1 MKVRRLFAAGVLA
14 LVTLAAATIQLPAA
28 AQVAV
33 QVSPGPDAQERQL
46 MATAEQA
53 GSVRVIV
60 RVDQLSDKQEVLDNV
75 DQGTVEQN
83 QTYSSFPLLALDADE
98 QAIQELAADPNV
110 VSIQEDKV
118 GSPTLASSIPFINAD
133 KVQQLG
139 FTGSGQ
145 TVAILD
151 TGIDRDHPFFAGRIV
166 SEACYSSVSD
176 AKTQASLC
184 PNGTDTQTGAG
195 AADAETA
202 QCLNGTT
209 NICRHGSHVAGIAAG
224 NGAGVTGAPGN
235 GVAPGAN
242 IIAIQIY
249 HRVNSGCTGG
259 SPCVQ
264 FFDSDFIKGMQ
275 RIYDLR
281 NSFTIAS
288 ANLSGGDTSNNTT
301 NCDTSMDKAPID
313 LLLSVGIT
321 TTISAGNESHPAGV
335 GSPGCISTAV
345 TVGAISADA
354 SGNDVDS
361 PANYSNRGPLLDLF
375 APGTSIR
382 SSVPDDAWASLDGT
396 SMAAPHVAGAIAAL
410 RSAYPTATAATLL
423 SYLRDTGVDITY
435 PTSGTT
441 NATTPRIDLLAAL
454 QQGNNPPT
462 VTADQSTVNVNEGT
476 TATNSGGFG
485 DPEGRAVTLT
495 ASSGVVT
502 NAGGGRWTWSLA
514 TNDGPG
520 QSGDVTVTATDDK
533 GETATTTFHVTV
545 ANVAPAVTIDTGQ
558 PTTASEG
565 STFSVKAAFSDPGW
579 ADTYSA
585 TIDWGDGSTSSPSP
599 TVTVQGPPVDR
610 GEVTG
615 SHEYADNGSYTVK
628 VTVTDDDGGSSSASF
643 AVQVSDV
650 APVVT
655 IDPAQVKTIT
665 EGSVLAT
672 KASFSDPGW
681 GDTYTSSLDWGFG
694 APSTGSL
701 LLTNDGPPA
710 DRGDVTGNQ
719 AYGDNGSFTVG
730 VKVTDDDGGTGTA
743 SFPLQ
748 VTNVAPTATIDEAGA
763 QVVNGVPTFIAH
775 SGQPVNFAGRSTDP
789 GSDDLALSWNWG
801 DGAPAPDVTTNYLVN
816 PPETDPATSPSLQPR
831 DVTDTKA
838 HTFGSA
844 CSYDVGFGARDDDG
858 GSGAD
863 AAKVI
868 VTGNAHLTKIA
879 PLWFLQTRPGLRI
892 PPVDLPVS
900 TINCYLQVVQHMS
913 PVFSE
918 VRDVSTMAKANAV
931 LNIQLLNPKAEFD
944 RQALT
949 AWLNFADGSFDL
961 GTRVDTNL
969 DLRPDSTFGQVM
981 TKAESIRLN
990 PASTNA
996 QLAQQTL
1003 LLEKLN
1009 TLGS

>member
-1 MKVRRLFAAGVLA
+1 MKVRRLFVVLA
-14 LVTLAAATIQLPAA
+14 MTLAAATTQLPTAQAA
-28 AQVAV
+28 
-33 QVSPGPDAQERQL
+33 PTPDPNERAL
-46 MATAEQA
+46 MATAEQE

-60 RVDQLSDKQEVLDNV
+60 RVDQLGDKQGVLNNADE
-75 DQGTVEQN
+75 GTVKQN
-83 QTYSSFPLLALDADE
+83 QTYSSLPLLALTADDK
-98 QAIQELAADPNV
+98 AIEKLATDPNV
-110 VSIQEDKV
+110 VSIQPDRV
-118 GSPTLASSIPFINAD
+118 GSPSLASSIPFIHAD

-139 FTGSGQ
+139 FDGTGQ

-184 PNGTDTQTGAG
+184 PNGTASQTGAG

-202 QCLNGTT
+202 QCMNGTT
-209 NICRHGSHVAGIAAG
+209 NICYHGSHVAGIAAG
-224 NGAGVTGAPGN
+224 DGTGVTGAPGN
-235 GVAPGAN
+235 GVAPGAS

-249 HRVNSGCTGG
+249 HRVNTGCDGAP
-259 SPCVQ
+259 PCVQ

-288 ANLSGGDTSNNTT
+288 ANLSGGDDSNHTTS
-301 NCDTSMDKAPID
+301 CDSSGDKAPID

-321 TTISAGNESHPAGV
+321 TTLSAGNESHPAGV
-335 GSPGCISTAV
+335 GEPGCISTAV

-354 SGNDVDS
+354 SGNDVDT
-361 PANYSNRGPLLDLF
+361 PADYSNRGPLLDLF

-382 SSVPDDAWASLDGT
+382 SSVPDDAWASLNGT
-396 SMAAPHVAGAIAAL
+396 SMAAPHVAGSIAAL
-410 RSAYPTATAATLL
+410 RHAYPTATAATLL
-423 SYLRDTGVDITY
+423 AYLRDTGVDITY
-435 PTSGTT
+435 PTSATT

-454 QQGNNPPT
+454 QQGNNPPAIS
-462 VTADQSTVNVNEGT
+462 ADQGTVNVNEGT
-476 TATNSGGFG
+476 TATNGGGFS
-485 DPEGRAVTLT
+485 DPEGKAVTLT

-502 NAGGGRWTWSLA
+502 NAGGGRWGWSLG

-520 QSGDVTVTATDDK
+520 QSGNVTITATDDK
-533 GETATTTFHVTV
+533 GETATTTFAVNV
-545 ANVAPAVTIDTGQ
+545 ANVAPAVTIDPAQLT
-558 PTTASEG
+558 SVNEG
-565 STFSVKAAFSDPGW
+565 SAFGVKASFSDPGW

-585 TIDWGDGSTSSPSP
+585 TIDWGDGVSSSPSP
-599 TVTVQGPPVDR
+599 NVTVQGPPADR

-615 SHEYADNGSYTVK
+615 SHTYADNGSYTVK
-628 VTVTDDDGGSSSASF
+628 VSVQDDDGGASTAAF
-643 AVQVSDV
+643 AVQVSNV

-655 IDPAQVKTIT
+655 IDPGQVKTIT
-665 EGSVLAT
+665 EGSVLSA
-672 KASFSDPGW
+672 KGSFVDPGW
-681 GDTYTSSLDWGFG
+681 GDSYTSSIDWGFG

-701 LLTNDGPPA
+701 LLTNDGPPT
-710 DRGDVTGNQ
+710 DRGDVTGSR

-730 VKVTDDDGGTGTA
+730 VKVIDDDGGSGTA
-743 SFPLQ
+743 NFPLQ
-748 VTNVAPTATIDEAGA
+748 VTNVAPTAVIDRSGA

-775 SGQPVNFAGRSTDP
+775 SGQAVNFGSRTTDP

-801 DGAPAPDVTTNYLVN
+801 DGAPIVTTDSLVN
-816 PPETDPATSPSLQPR
+816 PPATDPASSPSLQPR
-831 DVTDTKA
+831 DVTDAKS

-858 GSGAD
+858 GTGAD

-868 VTGNAHLTKIA
+868 VTGNAHLTRIA

-918 VRDVSTMAKANAV
+918 ARDVSTMAKANAV

-944 RQALT
+944 RQALA

-961 GTRVDTNL
+961 STRVDTNL
-969 DLRPDSTFGQVM
+969 DLRLDSTFGQVM
-981 TKAESIRLN
+981 AQAEAIRLN
-990 PASTNA
+990 PASTNTQIA
-996 QLAQQTL
+996 KQTL